1 MNAPGTYRNGKRL
14 KAHSIKDVPA
24 LSGRLIPEFDR
35 RRNIRDMFSK
45 KPSLSSGPSAEST
58 PEVETVATKS
68 VEVARDADN
77 TEVQSATLSTSFQS
91 TQTSESER
99 KSFAESVVSE
109 PDAVTTDATGP
120 KRGIDDMYSTRPTKL
135 SKSTTA
141 SAPSNGPRKCQ
152 KSLKGFFA
160 PKTAVR
166 TDDEGKSPASGNA
179 PKRDDENATAEV
191 DIIDP
196 IVSKES
202 WTRLFTKRPPP
213 RCEAHNEPCM
223 SLTTK
228 KSGVNCGR
236 AFWMCSR

>member
-14 KAHSIKDVPA
+14 KAYSIKDVPA
-24 LSGRLIPEFDR
+24 LSGKLIPEFDR
-35 RRNIRDMFSK
+35 RRNIRDMFTK
-45 KPSLSSGPSAEST
+45 KPSLSSVPSTEST
-58 PEVETVATKS
+58 PEVDTVATKS
-68 VEVARDADN
+68 VHVARDADN

-91 TQTSESER
+91 TQTSESEK
-99 KSFAESVVSE
+99 KSFTESTVSE
-109 PDAVTTDATGP
+109 QDGVTTDATGR
-120 KRGIDDMYSTRPTKL
+120 KRGIDDIYSTRSTKR

-141 SAPSNGPRKCQ
+141 SAPSNGANKGQ

-160 PKTAVR
+160 PKTPAPV
-166 TDDEGKSPASGNA
+166 DQEGKSSPGRSA
-179 PKRDDENATAEV
+179 PKPDEEIATTEV

-202 WTRLFTKRPPP
+202 WTKLFTKRPPP
-213 RCEAHNEPCM
+213 RCEGHNEPCM

-236 AFWMCSR
+236 VFWMCSR